1 MIDEAPHP
9 EGPRRALPSPVDPL
23 HDHTCLESTPSTD
36 AARFCGKFRR
46 LHVGSHAPVD
56 WDALEAICETPR
68 LRYFIPIDSSWH
80 PLFELVCTSSYREL
94 LVEFLSTFTFHPP
107 RADQQLPAP
116 PPTPEVSFRHAS
128 VWRSM
133 TLAEFSVHSRFW
145 HAGADTWEHIKAKG
159 RISYVDDP
167 LYRML
172 STSITA
178 RGHSREWCMS
188 TDLVFFYRRPCALA
202 HSLAQYFAAAHHRQ
216 EHEFLYGR
224 AYLIVIARSLC
235 HLPEADTQLRSAI
248 APMRMGFM
256 TLWGM
261 KLIKRFDV
269 IG

>member
-1 MIDEAPHP
+1 M
-9 EGPRRALPSPVDPL
+9 
-23 HDHTCLESTPSTD
+23 
-36 AARFCGKFRR
+36 
-46 LHVGSHAPVD
+46 
-56 WDALEAICETPR
+56 
-68 LRYFIPIDSSWH
+68 DSSSH
-80 PLFELVCTSSYREL
+80 PLFELAYTSSYREL

-107 RADQQLPAP
+107 RADQQLQAP
-116 PPTPEVSFRHAS
+116 PPTPEISFRHAS
-128 VWRSM
+128 VWHSM

-145 HAGADTWEHIKAKG
+145 HAGADTWEHVKAKG

-167 LYRML
+167 LYRW
-172 STSITA
+172 S
-178 RGHSREWCMS
+178 
-188 TDLVFFYRRPCALA
+188 CALA
-202 HSLAQYFAAAHHRQ
+202 HSLAQYFAFAHHRQ

-235 HLPEADTQLRSAI
+235 HLPEADPQLRSAI